1 MRSVLTIGAPA
12 YEDAAEKPLRR
23 HLCSVF
29 AAVSDVSTWSR
40 WLSQPTNG

>member
-1 MRSVLTIGAPA
+1 MRSVLTMGAPA

-23 HLCSVF
+23 HWTSMF
-29 AAVSDVSTWSR
+29 AAVPDVSTCSR

>member
-23 HLCSVF
+23 HLRSMF
-29 AAVSDVSTWSR
+29 AAMPDDLLPLS
-40 WLSQPTNG
+40 SQPTNG